1 MQGTTFRATLY
12 TAHKGLKFLAHS
24 PMSGSFDKA
33 QAECSYTYLAGFD
46 KKNAC
51 KSQLKLKYTQSSG
64 SQGPK

>member
-46 KKNAC
+46 KKKCMQKPAEI
-51 KSQLKLKYTQSSG
+51 KIYT
-64 SQGPK
+64 K